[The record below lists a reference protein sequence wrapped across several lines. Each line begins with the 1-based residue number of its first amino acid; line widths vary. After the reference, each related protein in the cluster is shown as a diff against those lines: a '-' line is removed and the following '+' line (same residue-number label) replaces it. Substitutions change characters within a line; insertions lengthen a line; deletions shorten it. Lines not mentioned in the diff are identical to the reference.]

1 MKAPHPVFLAG
12 VELEAL
18 GCALRDRQPVAVS
31 GLRLIELAGTA
42 TAAAREIRELRAQ
55 LEASQIEVQG
65 MRAALDGHAGTH
77 SPYLWTGPAEHHSA
91 WLNGQQAVQKYG
103 ADRYQMGYE
112 KAQEIAAVTA
122 GTQILYAEA
131 AEYRDPEKEVTL
143 VGRVFPDGVR
153 IGCQALEPWY
163 GTGVLIPSSHPAYL
177 PAQRFLA
184 ALAQARTGD
193 QA

>member
-1 MKAPHPVFLAG
+1 MFLAG

-31 GLRLIELAGTA
+31 GLRIIELSGVA

-77 SPYLWTGPAEHHSA
+77 SPYLWKGPAEHHSA
-91 WLNGQQAVQKYG
+91 WLSGQQAVQKYG
-103 ADRYQMGYE
+103 ADRYQMGYQ
-112 KAQEIAAVTA
+112 KAQEVAAIGQNFDLYAQKEAWTVVEAIAA
-122 GTQILYAEA
+122 AE
-131 AEYRDPEKEVTL
+131 P
-143 VGRVFPDGVR
+143 P
-153 IGCQALEPWY
+153 IGAQEARAFAQKALC
-163 GTGVLIPSSHPAYL
+163 
-177 PAQRFLA
+177 
-184 ALAQARTGD
+184 LAQGGTGD